1 MRAVLADILSEIR
14 FPTMTLQEFGQNI
27 ACWDILTDK
36 EVRYLF
42 MVFSGAKPTQTLP
55 FRTDKRT
62 GKFQLLEFPVSSVSH
77 GNIGYAD
84 SAVSI
89 LAMNKNANCD
99 IEISEVHFCQPV
111 GVESI
116 VSVEIRVKSA
126 SALTPMIKPEE
137 QMFNGYQVFTAT
149 FAKPFRFSC
158 RERKP
163 KIYFNL
169 QPGCSNE
176 VTMLDAARGRNPL
189 NSSGKQCRITVG
201 SSTSQTSW
209 YCLTA
214 LRLRYLQ
221 QVEEE

>member
-1 MRAVLADILSEIR
+1 
-14 FPTMTLQEFGQNI
+14 MTLEEFGQNV
-27 ACWDILTDK
+27 ACWDILTDREAK
-36 EVRYLF
+36 YLF
-42 MVFSGAKPTQTLP
+42 MMFSGAKAPQTLP
-55 FRTDKRT
+55 FRTEKRT
-62 GKFQLLEFPVSSVSH
+62 GKFQLLEFQVASVSH

-89 LAMNKNANCD
+89 LAINKNANCD
-99 IEISEVHFCQPV
+99 IEISEVQFCQPV
-111 GVESI
+111 GVESV

-126 SALTPMIKPEE
+126 SALTPMIKPED
-137 QMFNGYQVFTAT
+137 QTFHGYQVFTAT
-149 FAKPFRFSC
+149 FEKPFRFSC

-176 VTMLDAARGRNPL
+176 VTMLDAAKGRKPF

-209 YCLTA
+209 YCLVA
-214 LRLRYLQ
+214 FRLRYLQ
-221 QVEEE
+221 CVQEK